1 MLVWIFKI
9 LAIIITASIFT
20 SIIYLLFSPI
30 LSKFNDKIKTFIAII
45 FLILSIC
52 LCINMVINLTEE
64 SIPCGYVGLWG
75 YECSE

>member
-1 MLVWIFKI
+1 MLIWIFKI
-9 LAIIITASIFT
+9 LAIIITAPMFA

-30 LSKFNDKIKTFIAII
+30 LSKFNDKVKNIVAII

-52 LCINMVINLTEE
+52 LCIDMIINPTEQLMH
-64 SIPCGYVGLWG
+64 CGYVGLWG